1 MTKIAKI
8 TWYSKLEGNDI
19 YNETYDIFAGT
30 YTGMKPITIS
40 TKIWNNRWGTK
51 DENDLKNFT
60 IKVSFENDED
70 NSLLKYITVIYNDA
84 QELPLN
90 IIDNYALVDFLS
102 DVIISGKK
110 NNGVE
115 SENRDNFIRLDFK
128 FDPDTAVALKPDDL
142 KNLYLEIVDK

>member
-8 TWYSKLEGNDI
+8 TWYSKLEGNDT

-115 SENRDNFIRLDFK
+115 SENRNNFIRLDFI
-128 FDPDTAVALKPDDL
+128 FNPDTAVALKPDDL